1 MENSEDRR
9 EMLSDDDGWTFAL
22 LQNDDLKHAI
32 SLKNTFIKN
41 PISSSAC
48 ERDVTFSVFLNGHQ
62 NLYRVT
68 TKYSVVLQILLE
80 VSRIN
85 WF

>member
-1 MENSEDRR
+1 MENSEDHR
-9 EMLSDDDGWTFAL
+9 EMLSDDDGFAL

-32 SLKNTFIKN
+32 SLKNIFIKN
-41 PISSSAC
+41 PISPSAC

-68 TKYSVVLQILLE
+68 TK
-80 VSRIN
+80 
-85 WF
+85 